1 MLANRG
7 QEIFVEASLRQKK
20 LEETVLKGSRL
31 LAVLPTLGRPWTAK
45 VSGKRGFGRSREGAD
60 LGKHVLESLVAHR
73 LIDRGIE
80 WHLHRHRYEH
90 SAREIYL
97 AKTMRWHPKTSCIVV
112 LTYSWIVKLP
122 FSTISKAGGR
132 IYPAYSA
139 SSCNVRR
146 A

>member
-1 MLANRG
+1 MRPRSVRRNRR
-7 QEIFVEASLRQKK
+7 SLCSKVLGCWLFCQLR
-20 LEETVLKGSRL
+20 EELDCES
-31 LAVLPTLGRPWTAK
+31 
-45 VSGKRGFGRSREGAD
+45 SGNRGFGRSREGTESE
-60 LGKHVLESLVAHR
+60 HVLESLVAHR
-73 LIDRGIE
+73 LIDLGSE

-112 LTYSWIVKLP
+112 WTYSWIGKLP
-122 FSTISKAGGR
+122 FSTVSKAGGR